1 VSIRQEYQERSRQA
15 REVKMDFRL
24 SHRWLLVPVT
34 VFILTTLTHLSG
46 AAEFSAETIID
57 QLGQKQKVKV
67 YVKGQQMRVE
77 MVDTFGQKQVLI
89 SRPAKDQKTFMLYP
103 ETKTYV
109 RLPTVALQLPV
120 GQNEEALKKI
130 GKRRLVGQE
139 NVEGYLCDKYEIT
152 YYNKYRGKM
161 IVWVARKLN
170 FPIQMIQVG
179 GPPGYSLDRKLTNI
193 KEHRVEDSLFTVPD
207 GYKQVKKPQGD
218 CRAGLCR
225 INFF

>member
-1 VSIRQEYQERSRQA
+1 MDSRFS
-15 REVKMDFRL
+15 R
-24 SHRWLLVPVT
+24 RWLLGLITAIV
-34 VFILTTLTHLSG
+34 LMTLADMAG

-57 QLGQKQKVKV
+57 QLGQKQKVKM
-67 YVKGQQMRVE
+67 YAKGQQIRVE

-89 SRPAKDQKTFMLYP
+89 SRPAKDPKTFMLYP
-103 ETKTYV
+103 KTKTYV

-152 YYNKYRGKM
+152 YYNKYLGKL
-161 IVWVARKLN
+161 IVWVARKLDY
-170 FPIQMIQVG
+170 PIQMIQVG
-179 GPPGYSLDRKLTNI
+179 GPPDYSLDRKLTNI
-193 KEHRVEDSLFTVPD
+193 KEHRVPDSLFNLPD
-207 GYKQVKKPQGD
+207 GYRQVKKPQGD
-218 CRAGLCR
+218 CRAGVCR